1 MMLSK
6 KNKKKKKM
14 YDKLVIRINGI
25 DTKIPNASGLVT
37 KNGMICKHRVL
48 R

>member
-6 KNKKKKKM
+6 KKKKKKM
-14 YDKLVIRINGI
+14 YDKLVTRINGI
-25 DTKIPNASGLVT
+25 DTRTPNASGLVT

>member
-6 KNKKKKKM
+6 KKKKKKK
-14 YDKLVIRINGI
+14 YDKLVTIIDGI
-25 DTKIPNASGLVT
+25 DTRIPNTSGLVT